1 MLSSLCF
8 CNVCS
13 NVISINLNKDV
24 LKSCL
29 IRDKGFLKE
38 LYQEPEF
45 AKIRKTLQTADDTE
59 LNTLIK
65 YLHFL
70 LNGEIP
76 MKKIN
81 FQAIKESKKQALI
94 TKKVEKKSRVQDLLK
109 SNRVTK
115 LRFLVQLI
123 KIYSFLLYPLFN
135 RQ

>member
-1 MLSSLCF
+1 M
-8 CNVCS
+8 
-13 NVISINLNKDV
+13 NLNKDV

-38 LYQEPEF
+38 LYQEPEVG
-45 AKIRKTLQTADDTE
+45 KIRKTLQTADDTE

-70 LNGEIP
+70 SNGEIP

-115 LRFLVQLI
+115 LRFLTQLI

>member
-1 MLSSLCF
+1 MNLS
-8 CNVCS
+8 
-13 NVISINLNKDV
+13 KEV

-38 LYQEPEF
+38 LYQEPEV

-70 LNGEIP
+70 SNGEIP
-76 MKKIN
+76 VKKNN
-81 FQAIKESKKQALI
+81 FEAIRDSKKQTLI
-94 TKKVEKKSRVQDLLK
+94 TKKVEKKSRLQDLLK
-109 SNRVTK
+109 SSRIIK
-115 LRFLVQLI
+115 LKFLLQLV
-123 KIYSFLLYPLFN
+123 KIYSNLLYPLFN

>member
-1 MLSSLCF
+1 M
-8 CNVCS
+8 
-13 NVISINLNKDV
+13 NLNKEV

-38 LYQEPEF
+38 LYQEPDP
-45 AKIRKTLQTADDTE
+45 ARNRKTLQTADDSQ

-70 LNGEIP
+70 SNGEIP

-81 FQAIKESKKQALI
+81 FQAIKESKKQVLI
-94 TKKVEKKSRVQDLLK
+94 TKKVEKKTRVNDLLK
-109 SNRVTK
+109 SSRMIK
-115 LRFLVQLI
+115 LKFLTQLI
-123 KIYSFLLYPLFN
+123 KIFSFLLYPLFN